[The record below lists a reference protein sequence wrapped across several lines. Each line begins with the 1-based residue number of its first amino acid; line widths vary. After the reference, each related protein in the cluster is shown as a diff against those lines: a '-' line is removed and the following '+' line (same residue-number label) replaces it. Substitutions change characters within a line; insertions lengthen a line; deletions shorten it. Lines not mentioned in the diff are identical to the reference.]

1 VAQCLGAHPLAPGH
15 TLRYVL
21 QEIMQGSPPVS
32 TTNKLIRDRLI
43 FCRPKCGIISLIR
56 HLGSCQNDPLDTATD
71 IRKCA
76 GRPHRRTTPASGRRP
91 RERPVRE
98 HPQELREPVREIQDL
113 VRAGGLL
120 SASGTTRGPGRVC
133 RGTSDDGKSMSTI
146 RLAVAAIVDTHRR
159 VGLESPQTAG
169 VTETLRGL
177 SRQLGVSQ
185 KQARPLDAD
194 ALAAIRATALN
205 PRSSRG
211 GSLETVETALRRG
224 RLDIALA
231 SVMSDAGLRIS
242 EAAAL
247 RWLDVLDAEGG
258 AGLIYIERSKTDQAG
273 EGAYVVVTPETL
285 TALKQLREDAGDCS
299 DDDPVFGLSMSQIC
313 RRLDSMARA
322 AGLGE
327 GYSGHSG
334 RVGLAIRMTRRGAPL
349 QAVQTHG
356 RWKSPSMPAR
366 YTRSE
371 KALEALEWLV

>member
-1 VAQCLGAHPLAPGH
+1 MLAA
-15 TLRYVL
+15 Y
-21 QEIMQGSPPVS
+21 
-32 TTNKLIRDRLI
+32 
-43 FCRPKCGIISLIR
+43 
-56 HLGSCQNDPLDTATD
+56 A
-71 IRKCA
+71 A
-76 GRPHRRTTPASGRRP
+76 
-91 RERPVRE
+91 
-98 HPQELREPVREIQDL
+98 ELAE
-113 VRAGGLL
+113 
-120 SASGTTRGPGRVC
+120 
-133 RGTSDDGKSMSTI
+133 DGKSMSTI
-146 RLAVAAIVDTHRR
+146 RLAIAAIVDAHRR
-159 VGLESPQTAG
+159 VGLESPQTSG

-194 ALAAIRATALN
+194 ALAAIRATAFT
-205 PRSSRG
+205 PRTTRG
-211 GSLETVETALRRG
+211 GSLETEETALRRG

-242 EAAAL
+242 EATAL
-247 RWLDVLDAEGG
+247 RWRDVTDAEDG
-258 AGLIYIERSKTDQAG
+258 AGLVYIERSKTDQAG
-273 EGAYVVVTPETL
+273 EGAYVVITPDTL
-285 TALKQLREDAGDCS
+285 AALKQLRQDSEAWS
-299 DDDPVFGLSMSQIC
+299 DDDILFGLSMSQIS
-313 RRLDSMARA
+313 RRVDSMARA